1 LESEIPEFDK
11 PLLPEE
17 NKMGI
22 ALGLSFLAIA
32 FYFLL
37 VFFFGLDDGKSF
49 GKIDSSWN
57 NCSSQNDR
65 GFNFSF
71 PSSCTVVNST
81 SKDNGVIT
89 LIPPNNYDLFRD
101 KMTFGMEKLQSNMS
115 LHEYSNQALKI
126 LSKSLQEFH
135 LIDSNPYVLSATV
148 WERIVFTHETDNRI
162 IKVLQFWTI
171 KDDYV
176 YIISFGTTP
185 DSYFSYIPTIYNII
199 SGVEIFTNNTV
210 DIPSS
215 IIKES
220 IYKSPEGF
228 VLKYPSNWNKV
239 LGQNRVSFIAEQ
251 DNPQDHYLERVDF
264 YYHRGD
270 DNSLGTT
277 YGENDFLKVDLI
289 NEIRYLANN
298 LQNLKLIS
306 VNDMNFSKISGKEL
320 LYTYNSN
327 LSATKSKEIM
337 IRNNTYL
344 FEIIF
349 TTQKDEF
356 DKFSPIIN
364 RIIDSVRLSNVKLE

>member
-1 LESEIPEFDK
+1 
-11 PLLPEE
+11 
-17 NKMGI
+17 
-22 ALGLSFLAIA
+22 
-32 FYFLL
+32 
-37 VFFFGLDDGKSF
+37 
-49 GKIDSSWN
+49 
-57 NCSSQNDR
+57 
-65 GFNFSF
+65 
-71 PSSCTVVNST
+71 
-81 SKDNGVIT
+81 
-89 LIPPNNYDLFRD
+89 
-101 KMTFGMEKLQSNMS
+101 MTFGMEKLQSNMS

-135 LIDSNPYVLSATV
+135 LIDSNPYVLSGTI
-148 WERIVFTHETDNRI
+148 WERILFTHETDNRI

-199 SGVEIFTNNTV
+199 SDVEIFTNNTV

-215 IIKES
+215 IIIES

-264 YYHRGD
+264 YHRRGD
-270 DNSLGTT
+270 NNLSGTT

-327 LSATKSKEIM
+327 LGATKSKEIM

-364 RIIDSVRLSNVKLE
+364 RIIDSVRLNNVKLE